1 MFGWRFY
8 TDGEV
13 LSIVSDPLNVND
25 NVVIYANGG
34 SMGYQTVLEQDA
46 DGRMWM
52 RTYADGVLVD
62 EMELTQEMVDAAVT
76 DTEQSEA
83 PTETPGE
90 PPAEI
95 PSEAATE

>member
-1 MFGWRFY
+1 MR
-8 TDGEV
+8 DR
-13 LSIVSDPLNVND
+13 
-25 NVVIYANGG
+25 
-34 SMGYQTVLEQDA
+34 DA
-46 DGRMWM
+46 DDRMWM